1 MKVMILP
8 TKYIKFFFEK
18 NMNQIDDKL
27 NRKLFFL
34 NSIFLTG
41 NCKYNQLVPGDEKI
55 YLYSKLLNFCRDLH
69 WDV

>member
-1 MKVMILP
+1 MRMKVMILP
-8 TKYIKFFFEK
+8 AKDIKFFLEK

-41 NCKYNQLVPGDEKI
+41 NCKYNQ
-55 YLYSKLLNFCRDLH
+55 YLF
-69 WDV
+69 